1 MGGNIRVESQP
12 GTGSIFSFYIWVDV
26 PGEEL
31 VGTQEQPVEYEM
43 PQFVRSLS
51 DLEENQKIWR
61 YGEKENLD
69 EIRKNL
75 SKLILSVEMDN
86 WEKAE
91 MFSETLRELTKEAP
105 GEVKSAALRLKMAVQ
120 KADYDKVVAAHEKL
134 AAQLSTVGD

>member
-1 MGGNIRVESQP
+1 M
-12 GTGSIFSFYIWVDV
+12 
-26 PGEEL
+26 
-31 VGTQEQPVEYEM
+31 EYEM